1 MKSYA
6 VRGLVAIVALS
17 ASPAIADQTHWW
29 VVARSSSGVF
39 VGCSDRLAADGSAA
53 SPAKT
58 YERLGVARD
67 RSHKGF
73 ERYQNLRIVEDTAIE
88 NVRRVR
94 VVWESAEGKFA
105 ISFFQS
111 LEDCQTIAKAERE
124 AKAWSK
130 TGKLESAK

>member
-6 VRGLVAIVALS
+6 VRWLVAIVALS
-17 ASPAIADQTHWW
+17 ASPAIADQAHWW

-39 VGCSDRLAADGSAA
+39 ESCGDRRVADGSAA
-53 SPAKT
+53 SPTKT
-58 YERLGVARD
+58 YERLRVAR
-67 RSHKGF
+67 SYKGF

-111 LEDCQTIAKAERE
+111 LEDCQAIAKAERE
-124 AKAWSK
+124 AKARSK
-130 TGKLESAK
+130 TGNLESAK